1 MYNILANSGKHLC
14 GIRTYMVNTLAD
26 INAIPLLPTV
36 ALGNTAIVAETS
48 NKYILSRGRIRI
60 PLTRSGSSSGGDSS
74 EVKDEITY
82 EGGDLNVDSTD
93 PDIDYDG
100 GELEQEV
107 N

>member
-1 MYNILANSGKHLC
+1 MYNILANSGKRTY
-14 GIRTYMVNTLAD
+14 GVKTYMVNTLAD
-26 INAIPLLPTV
+26 IDAIPLLPTV
-36 ALGNTAIVAETS
+36 APGSTVIVAETS
-48 NKYILSRGRIRI
+48 NKYILSRDRIWI
-60 PLTRSGSSSGGDSS
+60 PLTGSGSSSGGDSG